1 VVPDGF
7 HVVPVVDYAVFDGVV
22 KSADAG
28 ATESAVADVGGVVV
42 HADHDLVV
50 FGPAYNAREDGPGRV
65 LA

>member
-1 VVPDGF
+1 
-7 HVVPVVDYAVFDGVV
+7 VFDGVV